1 MEEPSTDAEKQL
13 ADVGSGND
21 NIEILISYALWI
33 QWGDIAIER
42 EDRART
48 ARADMIALARYRQE
62 YTPALGEELMASMVS
77 ISAAAHALDA
87 LYGQLVTPG
96 IKAEIKAEGPWRKAS
111 RDGHI
116 RECLKRRFNTGGRD
130 RAWVGEFKW
139 LFDLRNAAA
148 HAEEQQLPSVP
159 HPSGVCNS
167 GQVNR
172 DYSADAAMRAVD
184 LMLDVLNTCAA
195 KPKASD
201 VGARQWARSYSPAI
215 STLTTKLRVSRT
227 ARPLPARYED
237 TEA

>member
-1 MEEPSTDAEKQL
+1 
-13 ADVGSGND
+13 
-21 NIEILISYALWI
+21 
-33 QWGDIAIER
+33 
-42 EDRART
+42 
-48 ARADMIALARYRQE
+48 MIALARYRQD
-62 YTPALGEELMASMVS
+62 YTSALGEELMASMVS

-96 IKAEIKAEGPWRKAS
+96 FKAEIKAEVPRQKAS

-184 LMLDVLNTCAA
+184 LMLDVLNTFAA

-201 VGARQWARSYSPAI
+201 GGARQWARSYSPAI

-227 ARPLPARYED
+227 ARPLPARYKD